1 MPAPDVLELLREHD
15 LARGLQPATA
25 EARERLRR
33 SIVAAPAPAPPSV
46 RRLRRSRA
54 RLALAAAALALVLTT
69 GGWAFYSAV
78 LDTPETVQDDF
89 ADVTE
94 TIPLPPG
101 ASWEQPKLDG
111 DALYGRRAALMIALG
126 QATCAWLGYW
136 SEGDSAQRA
145 QALAGFRQVRALM
158 PLHRDGEPEEA
169 GGYDAGSLAYVDSL
183 IAEAERGQAATVEQY
198 LAANC
203 S

>member
-15 LARGLQPATA
+15 PARALRPAPA

-33 SIVAAPAPAPPSV
+33 SIVASPAPARTRSA
-46 RRLRRSRA
+46 RRPRGRI
-54 RLALAAAALALVLTT
+54 ALVAAALALALAG
-69 GGWAFYSAV
+69 GGWAVYAAV
-78 LDTPETVQDDF
+78 FDTPETVRDEL
-89 ADVTE
+89 AELTR

-101 ASWEQPKLDG
+101 ASWEEPKLNE
-111 DALYGRRAALMIALG
+111 DALYGQQAALMFAVG

-136 SEGDSAQRA
+136 SEGDSAQRT
-145 QALAGFRQVRALM
+145 QALAGFRKVRALM
-158 PLHRDGEPEEA
+158 PLHPAGAPEDG
-169 GGYDAGSLAYVDSL
+169 GGYEAASLRYFDML
-183 IAEAERGQAATVEQY
+183 IAEAKRGEAGTVEKY